1 MAATSVTDNISLLL
15 WPHYFIIHCSERE
28 RERERERELI
38 QKWALLRSFFFFS
51 FFLSSRLTA
60 LTSHVILNEWL
71 YNIFLI
77 GFCLFVCLFACLRV
91 RARACVCMCVCVC
104 FHIHRSGAL
113 TAIFGCYMAGASWN
127 CCCLGARSGYT
138 LQLCNSLQC
147 HFIRSYIC
155 WVHICLAVTC
165 RLHFWQNDRYLLRA
179 IAVTRG

>member
-15 WPHYFIIHCSERE
+15 WPHYFIIHCSE

-91 RARACVCMCVCVC
+91 RARARVCMCVCVC
-104 FHIHRSGAL
+104 VCVFIFTEVVHWQQYLVVTWLVPRE
-113 TAIFGCYMAGASWN
+113 TAAVSAHVPGTPYNYATVYSVTSFEATYVGCTY
-127 CCCLGARSGYT
+127 
-138 LQLCNSLQC
+138 
-147 HFIRSYIC
+147 
-155 WVHICLAVTC
+155 V
-165 RLHFWQNDRYLLRA
+165 
-179 IAVTRG
+179 